1 MNEVELKEKVN
12 QWAKTIGVNPK
23 KIKINKMNRKWA
35 SCSSQGI
42 ITFNRELLKED
53 IQFCEYVIVHELIH
67 LQVPNHGIL
76 FKSLLK
82 AYLVDNKDIQRT
94 QYACSTT

>member
-1 MNEVELKEKVN
+1 MNEVEALKEKVN

-35 SCSSQGI
+35 TCSSQGI

-53 IQFCEYVIVHELIH
+53 IQFCEYVIVHRTYSFTGSKSWDSFQI
-67 LQVPNHGIL
+67 II
-76 FKSLLK
+76 KSL
-82 AYLVDNKDIQRT
+82 
-94 QYACSTT
+94 SSG